1 MLKCTEVSKRFGGLQ
16 ALKNVDF
23 TVNDGEIAGLVGP
36 NGSGKST
43 FLNLIS
49 GVYKPDSGQILFLN
63 QDISKL
69 PPYKI
74 CAKGITKTA
83 QTVQSFPEMTA
94 TENVL
99 TSVLFN
105 EKKYNDKTDAL
116 PRAQELLE
124 FVGLS
129 KEKFDLPAKKLNV
142 VELRRIQL
150 AKALATNPKLLLLDE
165 LLTGLTPKESD
176 EAIELIKTINKQ
188 GVTVLIVEHVMRV
201 IMGLCS
207 RVIVLHHGEKIC
219 EGDPKTRFATKTLS
233 RFTWVNDSL
242 LERSNKRCWKSRMCL
257 QLMAW
262 CKYSHDVNF
271 KVEEGEIVSI
281 IGPNGAGKTTL
292 VKTIMG
298 FLNPKTGSVKF
309 KGENIE
315 KLPTY
320 DIVKKGLTMIPE
332 GREIFPR
339 MTVDENLLLGAYNIT
354 DKAKDKRN

>member
-1 MLKCTEVSKRFGGLQ
+1 MLKCTEVSKQFGGVQ

-23 TVNDGEIAGLVGP
+23 TINSGEIAGLVGP

-43 FLNLIS
+43 LLNLIS

-63 QDISKL
+63 QDISKM

-105 EKKYNDKTDAL
+105 EKKYANKIDAHL
-116 PRAQELLE
+116 KAQELLG

-129 KEKFDLPAKKLNV
+129 KEKFDLPAKNLNV

-150 AKALATNPKLLLLDE
+150 AKALATSPKLLLLDE
-165 LLTGLTPKESD
+165 LLTGLTPKECD
-176 EAIELIKTINKQ
+176 EAIELIKQINSQ

-207 RVIVLHHGEKIC
+207 HVIVLHHGEKLC
-219 EGDPKTRFATKTLS
+219 EGTPKQVVT
-233 RFTWVNDSL
+233 
-242 LERSNKRCWKSRMCL
+242 
-257 QLMAW
+257 
-262 CKYSHDVNF
+262 
-271 KVEEGEIVSI
+271 
-281 IGPNGAGKTTL
+281 
-292 VKTIMG
+292 
-298 FLNPKTGSVKF
+298 
-309 KGENIE
+309 
-315 KLPTY
+315 
-320 DIVKKGLTMIPE
+320 
-332 GREIFPR
+332 
-339 MTVDENLLLGAYNIT
+339 DENVIKVYLGKKCSLGE
-354 DKAKDKRN
+354 DE